1 MVNVC
6 AAAGE
11 QVVDD
16 NYFVAFAEQSIAEMR
31 SQKPGAAVT
40 RARG

>member
-1 MVNVC
+1 MFKIG

-16 NYFVAFAEQSIAEMR
+16 HHAPAFAEQGIAQMG
-31 SQKPGAAVT
+31 S
-40 RARG
+40 